1 MKMMRRSP
9 DERLRSAADC
19 LSRLRGLGPDPMPM
33 PVGRH
38 DFQAVPNSLSEGR
51 TGPVLEPVGG
61 EFQPSF
67 ETVHPGGGA
76 YLFRIT
82 LYFRRKPTR
91 DRLFSTPKPS
101 ASGSFRQSGQRLFQ
115 NGESSLKLFIGN
127 HKGHQQPNN
136 VAVSAAGEQQQ
147 PFFTA
152 SGNQS
157 LGLIGCRQF

>member
-9 DERLRSAADC
+9 DERLQKAADC
-19 LSRLRGLGPDPMPM
+19 LSRYGVLDRILCRCRLEGTTFKL
-33 PVGRH
+33 H
-38 DFQAVPNSLSEGR
+38 PNSLSDDG
-51 TGPVLEPVGG
+51 TGLGLETLAA
-61 EFQPSF
+61 SF
-67 ETVHPGGGA
+67 SRFSKPFIRAEVPTF
-76 YLFRIT
+76 FRIT

-101 ASGSFRQSGQRLFQ
+101 ASSLFRQTGQRLFQ

-136 VAVSAAGEQQQ
+136 VAVTAAGEQQQ